1 MGGKVGAG
9 PNHRESSALPKALGT
24 RIIAVSGG
32 RRAAPR
38 IKPPCAGDRRRPGDW
53 APRLRP
59 SAAARSR
66 PIARSS
72 GWLRADGRGI
82 ALHRSNAASARCDA
96 ARGNARTCA
105 RRERA
110 TCARPP
116 RVHGQA
122 AVPTWGSRR
131 QSLVATGW
139 SRRSMARRSNDGQ
152 TTGCARTAH
161 PNHERIIIRF
171 EPGRE
176 GKPSV
181 TASAWGK
188 LGRRRDGGGPK
199 TDPPGRG
206 NPGGS
211 R

>member
-9 PNHRESSALPKALGT
+9 PNHRECSALQEALCT
-24 RIIAVSGG
+24 RIVAVDGG
-32 RRAAPR
+32 PAARR
-38 IKPPCAGDRRRPGDW
+38 IKPPCAGDRQRPGEL

-59 SAAARSR
+59 SAARSR

-72 GWLRADGRGI
+72 GWLRADVRGI

-110 TCARPP
+110 TCARPR

-131 QSLVATGW
+131 RWLVATDDRVVDGTQKQ
-139 SRRSMARRSNDGQ
+139 RRQ
-152 TTGCARTAH
+152 TLGCASTAH

-171 EPGRE
+171 EPGPE
-176 GKPSV
+176 GKPCAIRFGMGTGWLV
-181 TASAWGK
+181 P
-188 LGRRRDGGGPK
+188 RRGWPK
-199 TDPPGRG
+199 
-206 NPGGS
+206 N
-211 R
+211 